1 MEKVIAYKAFN
12 GRLFDTEE
20 KCLAY
25 EKKMS
30 QYPKVKESVDKAASF
45 YIIDSVKGDS
55 NNIRKHFT
63 SYMVDG
69 KVFTK
74 EKIGYSSDKEAI
86 EMARVMNCRE
96 HTIHKLVAYKCPVCQ
111 KWHIGRSRKVLTEKE
126 REHYMKVGF
135 INNI

>member
-1 MEKVIAYKAFN
+1 MEKVIAYKSFN

-25 EKKMS
+25 ENMN
-30 QYPKVKESVDKAASF
+30 
-45 YIIDSVKGDS
+45 SVKGDS

-86 EMARVMNCRE
+86 EMARVMNCRRD
-96 HTIHKLVAYKCPVCQ
+96 TIHKLIAYKCPVCQ

>member
-30 QYPKVKESVDKAASF
+30 QYPKVKESV
-45 YIIDSVKGDS
+45 DSVKGDS

-96 HTIHKLVAYKCPVCQ
+96 DTIHKLVAYKCPVCQ

-126 REHYMKVGF
+126 REHYRKVGF
-135 INNI
+135 INII

>member
-25 EKKMS
+25 ENMN
-30 QYPKVKESVDKAASF
+30 
-45 YIIDSVKGDS
+45 SVKGDS

-74 EKIGYSSDKEAI
+74 EKIGYSSDMEAI

-96 HTIHKLVAYKCPVCQ
+96 HTIHKLIAYKCPVCQ

>member
-1 MEKVIAYKAFN
+1 MEKVITYKAFN

-30 QYPKVKESVDKAASF
+30 QYPKVKESVD
-45 YIIDSVKGDS
+45 GDS

-96 HTIHKLVAYKCPVCQ
+96 HTIHKLVAYKCPICQ
-111 KWHIGRSRKVLTEKE
+111 KWHVGRSRKVLTEKE

-135 INNI
+135 INII